1 MTAFPSTSRLERLRV
16 SFVPTADLCWEMDAT
31 KVSGKTTKTA
41 PLNKVAKPPDILER
55 ALEGLPH
62 ELVESLQ
69 APDSTIPASKEI
81 KKFARKL
88 PRLERLEWVGREGKG
103 SWNVVKPSAEKK
115 GGLLTVDFEHAGL
128 RYSGQWEELYNGPIV
143 ISQVDDQDVP
153 VSDVPPPATPSTS
166 VFSPGSTDLQMLSP
180 MTNGSTLASDDIDT
194 PLTRWQSSRSQ
205 SFPCLGGPWPDET
218 QENAAWDTLGLQN
231 ISPSPSSNVLAKARQ
246 PPPSKGKL
254 SPSQGRS
261 KSSPNTTKSSPTP
274 LRKKPSLPRA
284 ETALVTATE
293 TPPRRRGRRGGV
305 GRSRGGTSTAAVEA
319 TPKPSP
325 VPAISPSPDGWMTVS
340 TKKPKDPVKPARTG
354 GSSGKTKK

>member
-1 MTAFPSTSRLERLRV
+1 VTAFPSTSRLERLRV

-31 KVSGKTTKTA
+31 KVSGRTTKTA

-103 SWNVVKPSAEKK
+103 SWTVVKPSAEKK

-261 KSSPNTTKSSPTP
+261 KSSPNTTKS
-274 LRKKPSLPRA
+274 
-284 ETALVTATE
+284 
-293 TPPRRRGRRGGV
+293 RRRGRRGGV